1 MRYDMIDLWLDSG
14 TAAIALV
21 PFALLYLVAAGIVW
35 LTHLSPARPF
45 FASCIGIVGP
55 FFASVAV
62 LFSLFAAFLAND
74 VRHQSDE
81 AAQAVAHEADGLR
94 SIMRLSEALG
104 APAAP
109 VRAAA
114 GAYADAVLEQ
124 EWPAMRRGAILSED
138 LRPLRNLTSA
148 VLTHDLAASAPAA
161 AHQALVDALIEVR
174 QARLERVTLI
184 ASRSAPVNWLGVVI
198 LGVLTQVAVAVV
210 QLDKMRPQALAL
222 FVFTTA
228 FAATV
233 VLIGLYA
240 RPYAANGVSD
250 APLRAAVAT
259 GLP

>member
-1 MRYDMIDLWLDSG
+1 MIDLWLDSG
-14 TAAIALV
+14 TAVIVLV
-21 PFALLYLVAAGIVW
+21 PFTLLYLVGAGIVW

-81 AAQAVAHEADGLR
+81 AAQAVAREADGLR
-94 SIMRLSEALG
+94 SIMRLTEALG

-109 VRAAA
+109 LHAAA
-114 GAYADAVLEQ
+114 LAYANAVLSQ
-124 EWPAMRRGAILSED
+124 EWPDMRRGAILTEN
-138 LRPLRNLTSA
+138 LLPLRNLILA
-148 VLTHDLAASAPAA
+148 VLTPELAASTPAA
-161 AHQALVDALIEVR
+161 AHQALVDGLVEVR
-174 QARLERVTLI
+174 QARVERVTLT
-184 ASRSAPVNWLGVVI
+184 AGHSAPVNWLGVVI

-210 QLDKMRPQALAL
+210 QLDKLRPQALAL

-228 FAATV
+228 FAATI

-240 RPYAANGVSD
+240 RPFAANGVSD